1 MHVPDRRQE
10 HLLQTTAALVE
21 TLLASLHDVNEQ
33 LNTLDRDLCS
43 QKSNEPGA
51 LTVAR
56 QQSEEDLLRIE
67 LMLLRSSLEHALLI
81 LQLQQSRLLL
91 QSRRWA
97 RTLLLPLD
105 VPETLSWHEFPLD

>member
-1 MHVPDRRQE
+1 MRVPDRGQE
-10 HLLQTTAALVE
+10 HLLQTNTGLVE

-43 QKSNEPGA
+43 QTSNEPRA
-51 LTVAR
+51 LTVQR

-81 LQLQQSRLLL
+81 LHLQQSRLLL
-91 QSRRWA
+91 QLRRWA
-97 RTLLLPLD
+97 LMLLLPLD